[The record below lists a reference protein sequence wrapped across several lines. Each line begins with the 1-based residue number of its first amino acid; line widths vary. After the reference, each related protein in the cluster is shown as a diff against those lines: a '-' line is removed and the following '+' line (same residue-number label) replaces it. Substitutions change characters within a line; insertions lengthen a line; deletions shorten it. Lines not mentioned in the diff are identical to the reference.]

1 MTDWSWALYVG
12 AGLGILLIGVGIFI
26 VCLRLAAV
34 LTRSLKTLDV
44 VDEQLGNLSTPVAE
58 TLSHVG
64 GIADTADQTV
74 AKLSGIVG
82 SLEGVAGSVGKTATL
97 AQEAIT
103 PSLVNI
109 GSTLTG
115 VTAGLKRLTR
125 GKNSRSDGVPPA
137 AAASSEEPA

>member
-1 MTDWSWALYVG
+1 VSDWSWALYVG

-34 LTRSLKTLDV
+34 LTRSMKTLDV
-44 VDEQLGNLSTPVAE
+44 VDQQLGNLSAPVAE

-82 SLEGVAGSVGKTATL
+82 SLEGVAGSVERTASL
-97 AQEAIT
+97 AQEAIA

-115 VTAGLKRLTR
+115 VTAGIKRLAR
-125 GKNSRSDGVPPA
+125 GRNSQSVPVPPLPKE
-137 AAASSEEPA
+137 SNGQI